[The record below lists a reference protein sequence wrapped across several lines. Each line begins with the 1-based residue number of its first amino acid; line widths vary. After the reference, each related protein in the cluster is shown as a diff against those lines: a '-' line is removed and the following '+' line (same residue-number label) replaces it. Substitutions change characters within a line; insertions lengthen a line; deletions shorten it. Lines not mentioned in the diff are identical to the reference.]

1 MRSGSHRHVLFGLS
15 FSGVFYA
22 GIPWFRCA
30 GYFSPNSVQIFYL
43 LFGLLLMITFP
54 MQAQPCM
61 SPVSLRASAR
71 PATICAGETVALSV
85 IAVGGTLSSY
95 TWNPGNI
102 PGASISVS
110 PVATTTY
117 TISGQDALGCE
128 VTASVLIT
136 VKPTPNAAFTVTPGT
151 ACLGTTQSVTFIGSA
166 STAAAFNWNGFAGAA
181 VQSGSGAGPYTI
193 LFNTSGMR
201 TLRLQITDNGCISS
215 TTAQTVN
222 ISTPPVNSFAVDKT
236 TICAGDTVRV
246 TFTGSVSN
254 ANAVTWNWGGGALL
268 NGNGLGPFN
277 IKYNNNG
284 LIVCT
289 INNGVCNATSTS
301 KAITVIPQPVAA
313 FTTDKITGC
322 APLEVKFL
330 NQSKQ
335 ADAYA
340 WKFGDGEKGV
350 DVNPVHMYNTTG
362 DFEVTL
368 VATHQTL
375 CTDKIIKLGLIRVLP
390 APVAS
395 FESTPGINTPVE
407 LSLATFQFN
416 NSSQYAQSYVWYFGD
431 GDTAVGI
438 HPAHQYLL
446 PGNYQVALYTRND
459 VGCIDSVRHGAY
471 VVIPDKVLQVPNA
484 FSPNG
489 DGVHDRL
496 EIPGLRAFPDCQVTI
511 YNRYGQPVF
520 NRRGYAEPWD
530 GNKHGK
536 PVAAGTY
543 YYVIKSSR
551 GSELYTGWIQLLR

>member
-1 MRSGSHRHVLFGLS
+1 MYSGSRRHILFGLS

-30 GYFSPNSVQIFYL
+30 GYFSPNNGYIFYL
-43 LFGLLLMITFP
+43 LFGILLMITIP
-54 MQAQPCM
+54 VQAQPCM
-61 SPVSLRASAR
+61 SPVSLRPSAR
-71 PATICAGETVALSV
+71 PATICAGENVALSV
-85 IAVGGTLSSY
+85 VAVGGTLSSY

-102 PGASISVS
+102 PGAGITVS
-110 PVATTTY
+110 PGATTTY
-117 TISGQDALGCE
+117 TISGQDAAGCE
-128 VTASVLIT
+128 VTASVQVI
-136 VKPTPNAAFTVTPGT
+136 VKPTPNATFTVSPATT
-151 ACLGTTQSVTFIGSA
+151 CLGTAQTVTFTGSA
-166 STAAAFNWNGFAGAA
+166 SGTAVFNWNGFAGAA
-181 VQSGSGAGPYTI
+181 VQSGSGAGPFTI
-193 LFNTSGMR
+193 LFNTTGTR
-201 TLRLQITDNGCISS
+201 TLRLQITDNGCMSN

-222 ISTPPVNSFAVDKT
+222 VSTPPVNSFTVDKT

-246 TFTGSVSN
+246 TFTGKVSN
-254 ANAVTWNWGGGALL
+254 ATAVSWNWGGGTLL

-289 INNGVCNATSTS
+289 VNDGICNATSTS
-301 KAITVIPQPVAA
+301 KTLAVIPQPVAA

-322 APLEVKFL
+322 APLEVQFL

-335 ADAYA
+335 AGAYT
-340 WKFGDGEKGV
+340 WEFGDGETGV
-350 DVNPVHMYNTTG
+350 DVDPVHMYNSTG
-362 DFEVTL
+362 DFPVTL
-368 VATHQTL
+368 VATNQTL
-375 CTDKIIKLGLIRVLP
+375 CSDKIVKAGLIRVLP

-407 LSLATFQFN
+407 LSAATFQFN
-416 NSSQYAQSYVWYFGD
+416 NSSQYAHSYVWHFGD

-438 HPAHQYLL
+438 DPAHQYLL
-446 PGNYQVALYTRND
+446 PGNYQVTLYTRND
-459 VGCIDSVRHGAY
+459 VGCIDSIHHGAY
-471 VVIPDKVLQVPNA
+471 VVIPDKILQVPNA

-489 DGVHDRL
+489 DGIHDRW

-520 NRRGYAEPWD
+520 NRRGYNEPWD

-536 PVAAGTY
+536 PVSAGTY

-551 GSELYTGWIQLLR
+551 GPELYTGWIQLLR